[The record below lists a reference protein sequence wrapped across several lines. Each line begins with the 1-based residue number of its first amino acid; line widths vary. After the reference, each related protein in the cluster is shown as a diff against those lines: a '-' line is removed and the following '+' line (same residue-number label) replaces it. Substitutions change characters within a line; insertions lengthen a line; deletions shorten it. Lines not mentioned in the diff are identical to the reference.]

1 MVCSSAQEQIEIK
14 YSLTFENLQVTDITQ
29 ITTHTTDSIEPN
41 RNVDTLH
48 THSMQLH
55 QDCRG
60 FTDLLI
66 DND

>member
-1 MVCSSAQEQIEIK
+1 MCSSAQEQIEIK
-14 YSLTFENLQVTDITQ
+14 YSLTIENLQVTDITQ
-29 ITTHTTDSIEPN
+29 ITTHATDTIERN

-55 QDCRG
+55 QDRRG